1 MALRG
6 RTENYA
12 RVLSEELRTQNLN
25 LPSASQLRASGVG
38 EETGSCSSVTE
49 QEAH

>member
-25 LPSASQLRASGVG
+25 LPSELPASERRRGAAPPSQSRRLT
-38 EETGSCSSVTE
+38 EET
-49 QEAH
+49 